1 MGAAMTPGKRALDL
15 GLALILAVLL
25 ALPLVIL
32 ILVLLVVEGR
42 PVFYVSERMR
52 SPDRAFGLVKLR
64 TMRPD
69 PADSGVTG
77 GDKAA
82 RMSRLHRILRKTRA
96 DEIPQLWNVIRGD
109 MSLVGP
115 RPPLRRYVEAYPALY
130 AQVLKNRPGVTG
142 LASLAFADHEERI
155 LARCTSAAETE
166 AAYRRRCV
174 PRKARIDLIYQRRQ
188 SLCLDLRLIA
198 ETARRPFARQGR
210 PRRG

>member
-1 MGAAMTPGKRALDL
+1 
-15 GLALILAVLL
+15 
-25 ALPLVIL
+25 
-32 ILVLLVVEGR
+32 
-42 PVFYVSERMR
+42 
-52 SPDRAFGLVKLR
+52 
-64 TMRPD
+64 
-69 PADSGVTG
+69 
-77 GDKAA
+77 
-82 RMSRLHRILRKTRA
+82 MSRLHRMLRKTRA

>member
-1 MGAAMTPGKRALDL
+1 MTPGKRALDL
-15 GLALILAVLL
+15 GLALVLSVLL
-25 ALPLVIL
+25 ALPLLFL
-32 ILVLLVVEGR
+32 ILLLLAVEGR
-42 PVFYVSERMR
+42 PVFYISERMR

-69 PADSGVTG
+69 PGDSGVTG
-77 GDKAA
+77 GDKAK
-82 RMSRLHRILRKTRA
+82 RMSRLHRFLRMVRA
-96 DEIPQLWNVIRGD
+96 DEIPQLLNVFRGD

-115 RPPLRRYVEAYPALY
+115 RPPLRRYVEAFPELY
-130 AQVLKNRPGVTG
+130 AQVLRNRPGVTG

-155 LARCTSAAETE
+155 LAACTSAAETE

-210 PRRG
+210 PRRD